1 MPTIYHVRARELAE
15 ETLHKLWPVSEYSMG
30 CEQMAVKLIVEG
42 LRLPELLEAKDKLDK
57 LEQQKQ
63 NEK

>member
-15 ETLHKLWPVSEYSMG
+15 EMLHKLWPVSEYSMN
-30 CEQMAVKLIVEG
+30 CEQMAIKLVVDE
-42 LRLPELLEAKDKLDK
+42 LHLVELLEAKDKLDK